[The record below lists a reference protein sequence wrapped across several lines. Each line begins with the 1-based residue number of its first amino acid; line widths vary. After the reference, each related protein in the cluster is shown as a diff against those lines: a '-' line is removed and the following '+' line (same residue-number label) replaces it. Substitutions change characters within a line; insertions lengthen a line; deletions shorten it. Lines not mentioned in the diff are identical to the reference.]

1 MTYSLGYSSAP
12 ILSFLIIPV
21 IALLVVISLA
31 KDSLKDKS
39 VITFFIGLF
48 LFIGFLLASIYKY
61 FRQFGISEFFAL
73 VGIVSCI
80 LLMSIRLIKSQ
91 NIGKN
96 CRFYRNI
103 VYYCIFG

>member
-12 ILSFLIIPV
+12 ILSFLIIYV
-21 IALLVVISLA
+21 IALLVAISLA
-31 KDSLKDKS
+31 KDFLKDKS

-48 LFIGFLLASIYKY
+48 LFIGFLLASIFKY
-61 FRQFGISEFFAL
+61 FRQFGIFEFFAL

-96 CRFYRNI
+96 CRVYRNI